1 MPVPTVSIAPLGAR
15 LRQLREDNGWSQ
27 WEMAARMSTRP
38 NRVSDWEVG
47 RHAPTLA
54 LLQRIATAYGLTVAQ
69 LLDGVM

>member
-1 MPVPTVSIAPLGAR
+1 
-15 LRQLREDNGWSQ
+15 
-27 WEMAARMSTRP
+27 MAARMSTRP